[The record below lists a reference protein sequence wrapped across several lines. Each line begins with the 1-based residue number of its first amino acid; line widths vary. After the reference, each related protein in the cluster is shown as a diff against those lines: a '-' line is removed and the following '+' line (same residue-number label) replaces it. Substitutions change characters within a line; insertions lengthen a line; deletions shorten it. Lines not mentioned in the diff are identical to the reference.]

1 MSNPTEPTISFLGCG
16 SMNEAILGGLLA
28 GGLAPRRVTATV
40 RSVERAVELR
50 RVHGITVLATSEEP
64 EANRI
69 ATATADVVILGVK
82 PVGTIGLAREIGPA
96 LKSTTTVVSVAAAIS
111 LAMLEAALPVGQP
124 VIRSMP
130 NTPSRLGKG
139 VLSISAGTY
148 ADASLMAQVRGIL
161 GSAGTVVDIPEEQV
175 DALSAVSGSGPAYV
189 FYLAEAMA
197 AAGVELGLDP
207 GLAKILATE
216 TVAGAGFMLAEPD
229 ADPTA
234 LRRAVTSPNGTTEQA
249 IATFDRLDLPVII
262 AAGARA
268 ASNRAQVITEEL
280 DS

>member
-1 MSNPTEPTISFLGCG
+1 MDNTPEPTISFLGCG

-28 GGLAPRRVTATV
+28 GGLAPERVTATV
-40 RSVERAVELR
+40 RSAERAAQLR
-50 RVHGITVLATSEEP
+50 STHGITVLATSEDP
-64 EANRI
+64 EANRV
-69 ATATADVVILGVK
+69 AAAGADVVIMGVK
-82 PVGTIGLAREIGPA
+82 PVGTIDLAREIGPV
-96 LKSTTTVVSVAAAIS
+96 LQPTTTVLSVAAAIS
-111 LAMLEAALPVGQP
+111 LAMLEAALPAGQP

-130 NTPSRLGKG
+130 NTPSRLGRG
-139 VLSISAGTY
+139 VLSISAGTH
-148 ADASLMAQVRGIL
+148 ANAALMAQAREIL
-161 GSAGTVVDIPEEQV
+161 GSAGTVVDIPESQV

-207 GLAKILATE
+207 ELAKVLATE
-216 TVAGAGFMLAEPD
+216 TVAGAGLMLAEPG

-262 AAGARA
+262 AAGARS
-268 ASNRAQVITEEL
+268 ASNRAKAITEEL

>member
-1 MSNPTEPTISFLGCG
+1 MTNATEPTISFLGCG

-28 GGLAPRRVTATV
+28 GGMSPALVTATV
-40 RSVERAVELR
+40 RSAERAAELR
-50 RVHGITVLATSEEP
+50 RVHGITVLATAEDAD
-64 EANRI
+64 ANRI
-69 ATATADVVILGVK
+69 AAAGADVVIMGVK
-82 PVGTIGLAREIGPA
+82 PVGTIALAREIGPV
-96 LKSTTTVVSVAAAIS
+96 LRPTTTVISVAAAIS
-111 LAMLEAALPVGQP
+111 LAMLEAALPEGQP

-130 NTPSRLGKG
+130 NTPSRLGRG
-139 VLSISAGTY
+139 VLSISAGTH
-148 ADASLMAQVRGIL
+148 ADASLMAQARDIL
-161 GSAGTVVDIPEEQV
+161 ASAGTVVDIPEEQV

-216 TVAGAGFMLAEPD
+216 TVAGAGYMLAERD

-262 AAGARA
+262 AAGALA
-268 ASNRAQVITEEL
+268 ASNRAQAITEEL